1 MMWSVAYDV
10 FQSWLQYMHAS
21 DSLSSTLTAP
31 TSLWRTCLSACCV
44 IVIRAEVYELKVGG
58 RFSKCSLT
66 HLPFPLPWVSLAT
79 NYTRYPPKSPHTPPL
94 KFMCHLLITELVNVS
109 PPAPL
114 LLSSQY
120 GAALLCQ
127 QFSSSPSSSC
137 SLIISPLFSS
147 AVSFPQLWADDYS
160 NKQRLSLQITTL
172 IQTPVLPL
180 LLSVVVDYCA
190 VLQRLSRAFVCL
202 SQSHDDL
209 VVTLRHALVG
219 DTVAYPGKAK
229 AQLFKSVL
237 LCINSGWEE
246 WLPATVMH
254 SYLNSAIV

>member
-1 MMWSVAYDV
+1 MSWRWVAG
-10 FQSWLQYMHAS
+10 FQ
-21 DSLSSTLTAP
+21 
-31 TSLWRTCLSACCV
+31 
-44 IVIRAEVYELKVGG
+44 
-58 RFSKCSLT
+58 KCSLT

-120 GAALLCQ
+120 SAALLCQ

-180 LLSVVVDYCA
+180 LLSVVVDYCT

-202 SQSHDDL
+202 SVTWWPCRDPQARSRWRYSGL
-209 VVTLRHALVG
+209 PRKSWSPVVQVCAFV
-219 DTVAYPGKAK
+219 YK
-229 AQLFKSVL
+229 
-237 LCINSGWEE
+237 
-246 WLPATVMH
+246 
-254 SYLNSAIV
+254 

>member
-1 MMWSVAYDV
+1 MYPPQLLFFPVSM
-10 FQSWLQYMHAS
+10 LL
-21 DSLSSTLTAP
+21 LSYVS
-31 TSLWRTCLSACCV
+31 S
-44 IVIRAEVYELKVGG
+44 
-58 RFSKCSLT
+58 
-66 HLPFPLPWVSLAT
+66 FPLL
-79 NYTRYPPKSPHTPPL
+79 PP
-94 KFMCHLLITELVNVS
+94 
-109 PPAPL
+109 PPAPW
-114 LLSSQY
+114 
-120 GAALLCQ
+120 
-127 QFSSSPSSSC
+127 SSP
-137 SLIISPLFSS
+137 PLFSS

-190 VLQRLSRAFVCL
+190 VLLRLSRAFVCL

-254 SYLNSAIV
+254 GYLNSAIV